1 MAEHII
7 DTYNNGD
14 RSLRSV
20 AIVVAAAG
28 SGQRFGGALPKAF
41 ESIGE
46 RSLLEHC
53 LRSIARVRDP
63 QRGGVGALVVVVPQG
78 FESQAELM
86 CEQAE
91 LAPGTEVRVVVGGA
105 QRHESVAC
113 ALEVLPADI
122 STVLVHDAAR
132 AFTPVD
138 QYERVIA
145 AVQSGLNAVIPVLP
159 VVDTLKQVAPAVG
172 DQDEAGLDTG
182 GLDAGEEAKPQ
193 RVIATVDRSVLRAV
207 QTPQGF
213 TRDLL
218 TRAHRSVSGEGI
230 TDDAGM
236 VESLGVTVNAVIGDR
251 AAFKVTTPFDR
262 LVAQALI
269 DSSPEL

>member
-41 ESIGE
+41 ERIGE

-53 LRSIARVRDP
+53 LTSIAQLRDS
-63 QRGGVGALVVVVPQG
+63 QGDGVGALVVVVPQG

-113 ALEVLPADI
+113 ALAVLPADI

-145 AVQSGLNAVIPVLP
+145 AVQSGLAAVIPVLP

-172 DQDEAGLDTG
+172 DQDAGGPGT
-182 GLDAGEEAKPQ
+182 GEEVKPQ
-193 RVIATVDRSVLRAV
+193 LVIATVDRSVLRAV

-236 VESLGVTVNAVIGDR
+236 VESLGVTVHTVVGDR

-269 DSSPEL
+269 DSNRES